1 VLRSINVSK
10 GVPSYTTQ
18 LPEINCVVN
27 DGTPLDT
34 FIQTNVKII
43 SLCNQNNVI
52 LLLTIN

>member
-10 GVPSYTTQ
+10 GVLSYTTQ

-27 DGTPLDT
+27 DGTSLVT
-34 FIQTNVKII
+34 FIQTDVKMV